1 LYREWVSGF
10 VLDRRDAEQSR
21 DVEALGLRAVAV
33 DTIMRDRDAAAR
45 LAQAALDLAREP
57 Q

>member
-10 VLDRRDAEQSR
+10 VLDRRDAEQTG

-45 LAQAALDLAREP
+45 LAQAALDLAREL